1 MFSVAIN
8 CVGSLGMKSSHL
20 GRVEFSRQ
28 PVLTAFHYT
37 KENILCPVPLTTRP
51 SSGDLL
57 PPGPPDTATSYLWW
71 LLHLTQR
78 RQPTGDQNSP
88 KHIKEM
94 GPVCILPGVH
104 HGDILEPPR
113 RECHTGQENINTA
126 SVLGTNG
133 PQRAP
138 PTGPDHIH
146 LKRQEPSQLF
156 LLLNC

>member
-1 MFSVAIN
+1 MFSVAIT
-8 CVGSLGMKSSHL
+8 CVGSLGMKSSHI

-28 PVLTAFHYT
+28 PELTAFHHT

-51 SSGDLL
+51 SS
-57 PPGPPDTATSYLWW
+57 PTATTYLWW

-94 GPVCILPGVH
+94 GPVCILPGVQ

-113 RECHTGQENINTA
+113 RECQTDQENINAA

-138 PTGPDHIH
+138 PIGPDRIH